1 METELLGLFFLFPD
15 GYGFDKLRNSK
26 NGKSKP
32 LFLKKASDFKIRRHM
47 KIIANANPF
56 EPVYKEYFAKREE
69 DRKKRRLLSFNTEL
83 TGLKII
89 QPY

>member
-1 METELLGLFFLFPD
+1 MKKYYTRHNGDNWRFHCPIK
-15 GYGFDKLRNSK
+15 GK
-26 NGKSKP
+26 NGKKNKP

-56 EPVYKEYFAKREE
+56 DPAYKEYFVKREE
-69 DRKKRRLLSFNTEL
+69 DRKKRRLLSFDPEL